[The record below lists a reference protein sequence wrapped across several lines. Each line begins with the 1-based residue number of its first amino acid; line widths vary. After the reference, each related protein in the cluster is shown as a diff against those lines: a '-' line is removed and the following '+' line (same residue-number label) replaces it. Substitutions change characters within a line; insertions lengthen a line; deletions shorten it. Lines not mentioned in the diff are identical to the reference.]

1 MRFLDD
7 VFEKTS
13 TSMFSAMFRKT
24 QNIMLTMHISDVF
37 QTIKKILKNVI
48 SFSNANYTVNI
59 RKFNSI
65 FVAWKSYIELN
76 CWLNNQTFVMALYGV
91 PKTENIME
99 NIVLFP

>member
-1 MRFLDD
+1 MFL
-7 VFEKTS
+7 
-13 TSMFSAMFRKT
+13 AMFGKT

-48 SFSNANYTVNI
+48 CFSNANYTVNI
-59 RKFNSI
+59 IKLNSI
-65 FVAWKSYIELN
+65 FEASKSYTELN

>member
-1 MRFLDD
+1 MFL
-7 VFEKTS
+7 
-13 TSMFSAMFRKT
+13 AMFGKT

-59 RKFNSI
+59 RKFNNI
-65 FVAWKSYIELN
+65 FEAWKSYIELN
-76 CWLNNQTFVMALYGV
+76 CWLNNWMNNQNFVLAFYGV